1 MSRQLTKITK
11 LIKLLTLPN
20 TTSYKA
26 GFDLS
31 LDTEMYHMAYEK
43 QITWEC
49 VLILNIW

>member
-43 QITWEC
+43 QIT
-49 VLILNIW
+49 